1 MKILDKAYN
10 LMLEKAKGECAIYW
24 LGFIAF
30 LEGFI
35 SPIPPDPMLAIMA
48 AVKKANAS
56 TLAAICTITSVVGG
70 VIGYFAGALLY
81 DSVGKWILDFYG
93 YSNTTIPHL
102 NTIAF
107 AAIALKALTP
117 IPYKVVA
124 IIAGFM
130 HVDFWIFTSAS
141 LLSRF
146 IRFFIVSVICKKYG
160 DFFLKIL
167 EKYKLLICIL
177 IIVALVIGFMLI
189 KYI

>member
-10 LMLEKAKGECAIYW
+10 FMLEKAKGECAIYW
-24 LGFIAF
+24 LCFIAF

>member
-10 LMLEKAKGECAIYW
+10 FMLEKAQGDQALFW
-24 LGFIAF
+24 VGFIAF

-56 TLAAICTITSVVGG
+56 TLAAICTISSVVGG
-70 VIGYFAGALLY
+70 VIGYFLGYLLY
-81 DSVGKWILDFYG
+81 DSVGKWILDLYG
-93 YSNTTIPHL
+93 YSNTTIPNL

-130 HVDFWIFTSAS
+130 RVDFVVFATAS
-141 LLSRF
+141 LLSRY

-177 IIVALVIGFMLI
+177 IIVALIVGCLLI

>member
-10 LMLEKAKGECAIYW
+10 FMLEKAKGECAIYW

-130 HVDFWIFTSAS
+130 HVEFWIFTSAS

-146 IRFFIVSVICKKYG
+146 IRFFMVSVICKKYG

>member
-10 LMLEKAKGECAIYW
+10 FMLEKAQGDQALFW
-24 LGFIAF
+24 VGFIAF

-48 AVKKANAS
+48 AVKKANAA
-56 TLAAICTITSVVGG
+56 TLAAICTISSVVGG
-70 VIGYFAGALLY
+70 VIGYFLGYLLY
-81 DSVGKWILDFYG
+81 DSVGKWILDLYG
-93 YSNTTIPHL
+93 YSNTTIPNL

-130 HVDFWIFTSAS
+130 RVDFVVFATAS
-141 LLSRF
+141 LLSRY

-177 IIVALVIGFMLI
+177 IIVALIVGCLLI

>member
-10 LMLEKAKGECAIYW
+10 FMLEKAKGECAIYW

-146 IRFFIVSVICKKYG
+146 IRFFMVSVICKKYG

>member
-10 LMLEKAKGECAIYW
+10 FMLEKAQGDQAVFW
-24 LGFIAF
+24 VAFIAF

-56 TLAAICTITSVVGG
+56 TLAAICTISSVVGG
-70 VIGYFAGALLY
+70 VIGYFLGYLLY
-81 DSVGKWILDFYG
+81 DSVGKWILDLYG
-93 YSNTTIPHL
+93 YSNTTIPNL

-130 HVDFWIFTSAS
+130 RVDFVVFTTAS
-141 LLSRF
+141 LLSRY

-177 IIVALVIGFMLI
+177 IIVALIVGCLLI